1 MNRSHTTTTDT
12 ALTRAQKIRSI
23 IAASSGNLVEWFD
36 FYIYAFTAVYFA
48 HNFSN
53 SDNPTIQQISAF
65 GVFAAGFFMRPIG
78 SWLFG
83 SLADKIGRK
92 SSMVFSV
99 ILMAVGSF
107 LIAAL
112 PSKESVGDLA
122 IILLLIARLIQGL
135 SVGGEYGIAA
145 TYLSELATTGRRGF
159 YSSFQYVTLIGG
171 QLLAVASI
179 SIMLLFFSEQ
189 EMNDYA
195 WRILFVIGGLLALGS
210 LFVRSVMSESATEL
224 HKHEDRGSFKAL
236 FSTSWKPFLIIVG
249 ITAGG
254 SLTFYT
260 ITTYTKTFMINSAGF
275 DKGLSNNIMLVA
287 LFILMII
294 QPIFGLIGDKIGHK
308 NSLLIYALLAFVG
321 IYPLF
326 VLLKMSADT
335 PLVAF
340 LCILALFVILSFYT
354 SVAGIFKAK
363 LFPEHIR
370 ALGTG
375 LSYAI
380 ANAIFGGSAPYVA
393 LQFKNYGFENSFFIY
408 VAVMMAFVFFIVL
421 LLPKKALLD

>member
-1 MNRSHTTTTDT
+1 MTKE
-12 ALTRAQKIRSI
+12 LTKAQKIRSI

-145 TYLSELATTGRRGF
+145 TYLSELATKGRRGF

-179 SIMLLFFSEQ
+179 SIMLLFFSE
-189 EMNDYA
+189 
-195 WRILFVIGGLLALGS
+195 
-210 LFVRSVMSESATEL
+210 
-224 HKHEDRGSFKAL
+224 
-236 FSTSWKPFLIIVG
+236 
-249 ITAGG
+249 
-254 SLTFYT
+254 
-260 ITTYTKTFMINSAGF
+260 
-275 DKGLSNNIMLVA
+275 
-287 LFILMII
+287 
-294 QPIFGLIGDKIGHK
+294 
-308 NSLLIYALLAFVG
+308 
-321 IYPLF
+321 
-326 VLLKMSADT
+326 
-335 PLVAF
+335 
-340 LCILALFVILSFYT
+340 
-354 SVAGIFKAK
+354 
-363 LFPEHIR
+363 
-370 ALGTG
+370 
-375 LSYAI
+375 
-380 ANAIFGGSAPYVA
+380 
-393 LQFKNYGFENSFFIY
+393 
-408 VAVMMAFVFFIVL
+408 
-421 LLPKKALLD
+421 

>member
-1 MNRSHTTTTDT
+1 MEQQTE
-12 ALTRAQKIRSI
+12 LTRAKRIRSI

-48 HNFSN
+48 HKFSG
-53 SDNPTIQQISAF
+53 SDDPVIQQISAF
-65 GVFAAGFFMRPIG
+65 GIFALGFFMRPIG
-78 SWLFG
+78 SWFFG

-107 LIAAL
+107 MIAFI
-112 PSKESVGDLA
+112 PSKDVIGDWA
-122 IILLLIARLIQGL
+122 ILLLLLARLIQGL

-145 TYLSELATTGRRGF
+145 TYLSELASDGKRGF

-179 SIMLLFFSEQ
+179 SVMLLFFNEEQ
-189 EMNDYA
+189 MKDWA
-195 WRILFVIGGLLALGS
+195 WRVLFVVGGILALGS
-210 LFVRSVMSESATEL
+210 LFVRSIMNESATQL
-224 HKHEDRGSFKAL
+224 HKHEDRGTLKAL
-236 FSTSWKPFLIIVG
+236 FTTSWRQFLLVVG

-254 SLTFYT
+254 SLVFYT
-260 ITTYTKTFMINSAGF
+260 ITTYTKTFMIGSAGI
-275 DKGLSNNIMLVA
+275 DSGVSNNIMLVA

-294 QPIFGLIGDKIGHK
+294 QPLFGYLGDKIGHR
-308 NSLLIYALLAFVG
+308 NFLLIFAVLALIG

-326 VLLKMSADT
+326 MLLKGTSN
-335 PLVAF
+335 VYIAF
-340 LCILALFVILSFYT
+340 FIILALFVILSFYT

-363 LFPEHIR
+363 LFPEHVR

-375 LSYAI
+375 FGYAI
-380 ANAIFGGSAPYVA
+380 PNAMFGGSAPWVA
-393 LQFKNYGFENSFFIY
+393 LQFKNANMENGFFIY
-408 VAVMMAFVFFIVL
+408 LACMMLLVL
-421 LLPKKALLD
+421 VVTIILPKKGELE

>member
-1 MNRSHTTTTDT
+1 MEQQTE
-12 ALTRAQKIRSI
+12 LTRAKRIRSI

-48 HNFSN
+48 HKFSG
-53 SDNPTIQQISAF
+53 SDDPVIQQISAF
-65 GVFAAGFFMRPIG
+65 GIFALGFFMRPIG
-78 SWLFG
+78 SWFFG

-107 LIAAL
+107 MIAFI
-112 PSKESVGDLA
+112 PSKDVIGDWA
-122 IILLLIARLIQGL
+122 ILLLLLARLIQGL

-145 TYLSELATTGRRGF
+145 TYLSELASDGKRGF

-179 SIMLLFFSEQ
+179 SVMLLFFNEEQ
-189 EMNDYA
+189 MKDWA
-195 WRILFVIGGLLALGS
+195 WRVLFVVGGILALGS
-210 LFVRSVMSESATEL
+210 LFVRSIMNESATQL
-224 HKHEDRGSFKAL
+224 HKHEDRGTLKAL
-236 FSTSWKPFLIIVG
+236 FTTSWRQFLLVVG

-254 SLTFYT
+254 SLVFYT
-260 ITTYTKTFMINSAGF
+260 ITTYTKTFMIGSAGI
-275 DKGLSNNIMLVA
+275 DSGVSNNIMLVA

-294 QPIFGLIGDKIGHK
+294 QPLFGYLGDKIGHR
-308 NSLLIYALLAFVG
+308 NFLLIFAVLALIG

-326 VLLKMSADT
+326 MLLKGASNAYI
-335 PLVAF
+335 AF
-340 LCILALFVILSFYT
+340 FIILALFVILSFYT

-363 LFPEHIR
+363 LFPEHVR

-375 LSYAI
+375 FGYAI
-380 ANAIFGGSAPYVA
+380 PNAMFGGSAPWVA
-393 LQFKNYGFENSFFIY
+393 LQFKNANMENGFFIY
-408 VAVMMAFVFFIVL
+408 LACMMLLVL
-421 LLPKKALLD
+421 VVTIILPKKGELE

>member
-1 MNRSHTTTTDT
+1 MDKE
-12 ALTRAQKIRSI
+12 LTRAQKIRSI

-48 HNFSN
+48 HNFSS

-78 SWLFG
+78 SWAFG

-107 LIAAL
+107 MIAAL

-145 TYLSELATTGRRGF
+145 TYLSELATEGRRGF

-189 EMNDYA
+189 QMNDYA
-195 WRILFVIGGLLALGS
+195 WRILFVVGGLLALGS
-210 LFVRSVMSESATEL
+210 LFIRSIMSESATEL
-224 HKHEDRGSFKAL
+224 DKHEDRGSFKAL
-236 FSTSWKPFLIIVG
+236 FSTSWKPFLIIIG

-275 DKGLSNNIMLVA
+275 DKTLSNNIMLAA
-287 LFILMII
+287 LFLLMIM
-294 QPIFGLIGDKIGHK
+294 QPLFGFIGDKIGHK
-308 NSLLIYALLAFVG
+308 NSLLIYALLALVG

-326 VLLKMSADT
+326 TVLKTSANT
-335 PLVAF
+335 PLLAF
-340 LCILALFVILSFYT
+340 FCILALFVILSFYT

-363 LFPEHIR
+363 LFPEHVR

-380 ANAIFGGSAPYVA
+380 ANAVFGGSAPYVA

-408 VAVMMAFVFFIVL
+408 VALMMVLVFFVVL

>member
-260 ITTYTKTFMINSAGF
+260 ITTYIKTFMINSAGF

-326 VLLKMSADT
+326 ALLKMSADA

>member
-1 MNRSHTTTTDT
+1 MTKE
-12 ALTRAQKIRSI
+12 LTKAQKIRSI

-145 TYLSELATTGRRGF
+145 TYLSELATKGRRGF

-195 WRILFVIGGLLALGS
+195 WRILFVVGGLLALGS

-275 DKGLSNNIMLVA
+275 DKALSNNIMLA
-287 LFILMII
+287 TLFVLMII

-308 NSLLIYALLAFVG
+308 NSLLIYAVLAFLG

-326 VLLKMSADT
+326 MLLIISADT
-335 PLVAF
+335 PLLAF
-340 LCILALFVILSFYT
+340 CSILALFVILSFYT
-354 SVAGIFKAK
+354 SVA
-363 LFPEHIR
+363 
-370 ALGTG
+370 
-375 LSYAI
+375 
-380 ANAIFGGSAPYVA
+380 
-393 LQFKNYGFENSFFIY
+393 
-408 VAVMMAFVFFIVL
+408 
-421 LLPKKALLD
+421 

>member
-1 MNRSHTTTTDT
+1 MTKE
-12 ALTRAQKIRSI
+12 LTKAQKIRSI

-145 TYLSELATTGRRGF
+145 TYLSELATKGRRGF

-195 WRILFVIGGLLALGS
+195 WRILFVVGGLLALGS

-275 DKGLSNNIMLVA
+275 DKALSNNIMLAA
-287 LFILMII
+287 LFVLMII

-308 NSLLIYALLAFVG
+308 NSLLIYAVLAFLG

-326 VLLKMSADT
+326 MLLKISADT
-335 PLVAF
+335 PLLAF
-340 LCILALFVILSFYT
+340 CSILTLFVILSFYT

-375 LSYAI
+375 LSYAV
-380 ANAIFGGSAPYVA
+380 ANAIFGGSAPFVA
-393 LQFKNYGFENSFFIY
+393 LQFKNYGFENFFFVY
-408 VAVMMAFVFFIVL
+408 VAAMMIFVFFVVL